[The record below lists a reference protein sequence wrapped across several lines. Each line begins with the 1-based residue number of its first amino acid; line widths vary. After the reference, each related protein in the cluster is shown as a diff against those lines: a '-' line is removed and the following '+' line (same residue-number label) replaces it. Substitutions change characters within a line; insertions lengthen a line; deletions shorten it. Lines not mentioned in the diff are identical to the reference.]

1 MQIKIKVLFSLGL
14 LCIVSMLHAQDAN
27 KLTPVVLN
35 VQNERPIIESRN
47 ALYAKYLLDGDSI
60 SIAALYASDGKMGCK
75 KGAGILS
82 AVGSWIRSS
91 IKNDSRHLSF
101 KTITLNSD
109 DDLLIETGLAKAKND
124 IGELKYSFRYLVVW
138 KKENGV
144 WKLYRDVSL

>member
-1 MQIKIKVLFSLGL
+1 MQIKIKVLFGLGL

-47 ALYAKYLLDGDSI
+47 ALYAKYLLDGDSVSI
-60 SIAALYASDGKMGCK
+60 SALYASDGKMGCK
-75 KGAGILS
+75 KGAEILS
-82 AVGSWIRSS
+82 AVGSWIRST

-109 DDLLIETGLAKAKND
+109 ENLLIETGKAEARND
-124 IGELKYSFRYLVVW
+124 RSELKYEFRYLVVW

>member
-14 LCIVSMLHAQDAN
+14 LYIVSMLHAQDAN
-27 KLTPVVLN
+27 NLTPVVLN
-35 VQNERPIIESRN
+35 VENERPIIESRN
-47 ALYAKYLLDGDSI
+47 ALYAKYLLDGDSV
-60 SIAALYASDGKMGCK
+60 SIAALYAADGKMGCK
-75 KGAGILS
+75 KGAEILS
-82 AVGSWIRSS
+82 EVGSWIRNS
-91 IKNDSRHLSF
+91 IKNDSRHVSF

-109 DDLLIETGLAKAKND
+109 DDLLIETGLAEGKND

>member
-27 KLTPVVLN
+27 NLTPVVLN
-35 VQNERPIIESRN
+35 VENERPIIESRN
-47 ALYAKYLLDGDSI
+47 ALYAKYLLDGDSV

-75 KGAGILS
+75 KGAEILS

-109 DDLLIETGLAKAKND
+109 DDLLIETGLAEGKND
-124 IGELKYSFRYLVVW
+124 IGKLKYSFRYLVVW